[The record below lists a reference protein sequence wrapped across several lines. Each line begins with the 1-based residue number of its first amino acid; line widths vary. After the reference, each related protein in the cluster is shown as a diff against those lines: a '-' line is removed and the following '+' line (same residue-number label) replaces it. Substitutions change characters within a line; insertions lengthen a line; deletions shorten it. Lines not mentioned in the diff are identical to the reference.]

1 MCYNA
6 AMPAKSPRIRNKKS
20 RYNYHL
26 GETIEAGL
34 ALEGSEV
41 KALREGKCNLDEAF
55 ARIEDGEARLY
66 NMHIGPYGPAG
77 PEAHEFKRRRKLLL
91 HQQEIRRLIGKVE
104 QAGLTLVP
112 LEVYFSGGVAKVKL
126 ALAKG
131 KRHRDRREDVKQREA
146 EREMARARKYR

>member
-1 MCYNA
+1 MSKNNVKVVA
-6 AMPAKSPRIRNKKS
+6 RNRKALHEFHILES
-20 RYNYHL
+20 W
-26 GETIEAGL
+26 ETGVVL
-34 ALEGSEV
+34 LGSEV
-41 KALREGKCNLDEAF
+41 KSLREGNASMSDAY
-55 ARIEDGEARLY
+55 ARVEGGEVWLY